1 MIDAAVTHIATQ
13 LNQHLK
19 SSFDLQEDVV
29 VISNILE
36 QDGNVAAHINNKLVV
51 FLINI
56 ERDTSPQQQRN
67 GRAAGGERSLVSHP
81 PIYLNLYLMFAGHFS
96 GKNYPEA
103 LKFIS
108 NTIGF
113 FQGRPV
119 FDHQNSPDLD
129 RRIDRLALDIENLD
143 LKDLGALWGAL
154 SGKYLPSI
162 LYKVRM
168 VALDSG
174 DVQDRQPALQKPQS
188 SFNQ

>member
-1 MIDAAVTHIATQ
+1 MIDAAISHIASQ

-19 SSFDLQEDVV
+19 GLFELSEDVV

-36 QDGNVAAHINNKLVV
+36 QDGNVASHINNKLVV
-51 FLINI
+51 FLVNI
-56 ERDTSPQQQRN
+56 EKDASPQRKPN
-67 GRAAGGERSLVSHP
+67 SAPGGDRLVAGVP
-81 PIYLNLYLMFAGHFS
+81 PSQLNLYLMFAGHFS

-108 NTIGF
+108 NTIAY
-113 FQGRPV
+113 FQERPV
-119 FDHQNSPDLD
+119 FDRQNSSDMDP
-129 RRIDRLALDIENLD
+129 RIDKLMLDIENLN

-168 VALDSG
+168 VTVDAGEVKKPTPSL
-174 DVQDRQPALQKPQS
+174 KTPQS
-188 SFNQ
+188 SLNH